1 MIKSK
6 KIFTSLYAL
15 FAVVTFAFVLFIYN
29 QPPNISP
36 YNEDSNY
43 DQQFIH
49 GEIEE
54 IAKACLFLADPTK
67 ASFITGTH
75 LTVDGGIMAKGGWSG
90 AA

>member
-1 MIKSK
+1 MQRSLQDASQIYPIKR
-6 KIFTSLYAL
+6 I
-15 FAVVTFAFVLFIYN
+15 
-29 QPPNISP
+29 
-36 YNEDSNY
+36 
-43 DQQFIH
+43 

-54 IAKACLFLADPTK
+54 IAEACLFLADPTK